1 MVMILAKKKKSC
13 SILVKKLE
21 KQSEDALEWIKHEGL
36 EREDVGENHKK
47 IMRTIKEIKR
57 TCR

>member
-1 MVMILAKKKKSC
+1 MAKKKKSC
-13 SILVKKLE
+13 KILVKKLE

-36 EREDVGENHKK
+36 EREDIGANHKK
-47 IMRTIKEIKR
+47 MMRTIREIKK